1 MTLRKGAFPTKIDKL
16 GRHSGLPTFFFNILN
31 KADGVGGWQY
41 MGDLNNVAQTA
52 EDING
57 GQKIEYLESASLGQ
71 GFIFRLTE

>member
-1 MTLRKGAFPTKIDKL
+1 
-16 GRHSGLPTFFFNILN
+16 
-31 KADGVGGWQY
+31 

-52 EDING
+52 EEDING

>member
-1 MTLRKGAFPTKIDKL
+1 MTLRKGAFPKKL
-16 GRHSGLPTFFFNILN
+16 ISWADIQAYLLFFKILN